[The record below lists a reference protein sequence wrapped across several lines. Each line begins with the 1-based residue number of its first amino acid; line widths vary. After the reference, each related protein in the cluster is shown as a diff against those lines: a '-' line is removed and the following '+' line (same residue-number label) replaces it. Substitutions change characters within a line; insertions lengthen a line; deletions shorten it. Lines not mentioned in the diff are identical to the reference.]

1 MVNKIWDTSGELI
14 AIYLDDITAIDPG
27 LHFLTEGSESLQMGL
42 FNHPVGHV
50 ISKHWHPF
58 FKREL
63 ERTSEVLY
71 IAKGLLQVE
80 IFNMDLSLNSTINL
94 GANAT
99 IALFSGGHGFTMLEP
114 TIILE
119 VKQGPYAGKY
129 DKILF

>member
-27 LHFLTEGSESLQMGL
+27 LLFLTEGSESLQMGL
-42 FNHPVGHV
+42 FNHPTGHV
-50 ISKHWHPF
+50 ISKHWHPSI
-58 FKREL
+58 KREL